1 MAPPEAAAL
10 ASAVSNSMADKNKE
24 NEGVVKAANATSG
37 YNLAFHDPEPNCNNA
52 WRIYRCV
59 WLFILSTSA
68 RQHNLTL
75 EQEQEHVWTLVPLRQ
90 QSEVHHRHSTFDR
103 PCFQAARARAVLLEG
118 VLHQQKAGARR
129 PLGVF
134 AVRVVVLLRV
144 SAFLLAHFTRAVCLP
159 FSGAASVTHA
169 CNRCS

>member
-1 MAPPEAAAL
+1 L
-10 ASAVSNSMADKNKE
+10 
-24 NEGVVKAANATSG
+24 
-37 YNLAFHDPEPNCNNA
+37 LAFVHFYFVN
-52 WRIYRCV
+52 
-59 WLFILSTSA
+59 FST
-68 RQHNLTL
+68 LTQPL

-90 QSEVHHRHSTFDR
+90 QGEVYHRYCTCDR

-118 VLHQQKAGARR
+118 VLRQQKAGARR

-169 CNRCS
+169 CNRCACHILLVKVNCASVLSIYYNFIFFLNFPAWPR